1 MREENHTQKNL
12 NGTSNPAQ
20 SGTPAR
26 SGIPVLPD
34 QEQII
39 VNYIQ
44 KNSQCTTSVIAD
56 LLNVKERRARG
67 LLGNLVKKNIL
78 SKKGNARNTVYLAGL
93 QFPKGE

>member
-20 SGTPAR
+20 SGNPAR

-56 LLNVKERRARG
+56 LLNVKES
-67 LLGNLVKKNIL
+67 VQEDCWEIL
-78 SKKGNARNTVYLAGL
+78 
-93 QFPKGE
+93 